1 MMNEHKHEQTQRTEQ
16 PADLP
21 DREPSNGSDTHNSEH
36 EGRGGP
42 NPLTNQ
48 QREGRGRGTGKL
60 SRSLGVGTSG
70 EAPSGFES
78 EMSSRPRAR
87 TRLFARRT
95 ARPAR
100 DREYHQR
107 HNRPARR
114 GDRARGRHRDDS
126 KEGPGRRAPR
136 SVRCFRANN
145 GERADRGRPGQKKRP
160 GQNGENEPVPRSSQ
174 SDRSDR
180 RPNARNSGR
189 GKQRTHTLARFDV
202 RRRRVPSPFD
212 AYSGSLER
220 GRRPRRPG
228 SIKN

>member
-1 MMNEHKHEQTQRTEQ
+1 MLYSVVPPGTASASRSR
-16 PADLP
+16 A
-21 DREPSNGSDTHNSEH
+21 RA
-36 EGRGGP
+36 
-42 NPLTNQ
+42 
-48 QREGRGRGTGKL
+48 REGRGRGTGKL

-145 GERADRGRPGQKKRP
+145 GERADRGRPGQKKKTRSKRGKRTGSAFEP
-160 GQNGENEPVPRSSQ
+160 IRSIGSENKREEKWKSKTTNPHPRAL
-174 SDRSDR
+174 R
-180 RPNARNSGR
+180 RPPPPRPFA
-189 GKQRTHTLARFDV
+189 V
-202 RRRRVPSPFD
+202 RRVQWLVGKRTSSSTSRKHKK
-212 AYSGSLER
+212 L
-220 GRRPRRPG
+220 
-228 SIKN
+228 KNAPAVT